1 MTQSQLSR
9 PEQLK
14 QLKQLKQRNKR
25 PLNEPT
31 LVLFCKRPKLN
42 QGKQRLAEDST
53 AESALK
59 IAQALLACAIEDA
72 NAWQGPVVIAC
83 SSNNDIEWAQS
94 LANNIQVI
102 TQLPAGKSGNLGERL
117 NYVDRQL
124 RAQGHQ
130 QLVIIGTDAP
140 ILDNEHFQA
149 AIIALQSHDIA
160 LSHADDG
167 GVVIMANKT
176 PWPVLTDLPW
186 STNELSQ
193 SLLLHCQ
200 QQKLTVQYSL
210 PGYDVDYITDLKK
223 LFIDLQTD
231 LRPARQ
237 ALLQTINEFFA
248 IPEVISHA

>member
-1 MTQSQLSR
+1 MIQHQLAS
-9 PEQLK
+9 
-14 QLKQLKQRNKR
+14 
-25 PLNEPT
+25 NEPS
-31 LVLFCKRPKLN
+31 LVIFCKRPKLN

-59 IAQALLACAIEDA
+59 VAQALLACAMEDA
-72 NAWQGPVVIAC
+72 NHWQGPVIIAC
-83 SSNNDIEWAQS
+83 SNHNDIEWARS

-102 TQLPAGKSGNLGERL
+102 TQLPPGKSGNLGERL

-149 AIIALQSHDIA
+149 AISALENNDIA

-176 PWPVLTDLPW
+176 PWPILTDLPW

-200 QQKLTVQYSL
+200 QHELTVQYSL
-210 PGYDVDYITDLKK
+210 PGYDIDYIADLKK

>member
-1 MTQSQLSR
+1 MTQTQLS
-9 PEQLK
+9 QLK
-14 QLKQLKQRNKR
+14 QGNKGR
-25 PLNEPT
+25 SNEPT

-72 NAWQGPVVIAC
+72 NHWQGPVVIAC
-83 SSNNDIEWAQS
+83 SDSNDLKWAQS
-94 LANNIQVI
+94 LAKNVQVI
-102 TQLPAGKSGNLGERL
+102 TQLPQEKSGNLGERL

-140 ILDNEHFQA
+140 ILDNEHFQTA
-149 AIIALQSHDIA
+149 LSALQNNDIA

-167 GVVIMANKT
+167 GVVIMANKV
-176 PWPVLTDLPW
+176 PWPILTDLPW

-193 SLLLHCQ
+193 SLLAVCQ
-200 QQKLTVQYSL
+200 QQQLTVKYSL
-210 PGYDVDYITDLKK
+210 PGYDVDYIADLQK

-237 ALLQTINEFFA
+237 ALLQTISELFSLT
-248 IPEVISHA
+248 EVTSHA